1 MRYVRGVRGA
11 CQVRRNPDTTATRI
25 LPRDPRTV
33 EASRALVSFAL
44 HADVQSMCEFRAR
57 VACAPVKLACDD
69 ADIDAV
75 LATLGVE

>member
-1 MRYVRGVRGA
+1 MS
-11 CQVRRNPDTTATRI
+11 RNPDTTATLV

-44 HADVQSMCEFRAR
+44 HADVQSMCEFRDTTPCVRATLT
-57 VACAPVKLACDD
+57 CTD

-75 LATLGVE
+75 LATLGE